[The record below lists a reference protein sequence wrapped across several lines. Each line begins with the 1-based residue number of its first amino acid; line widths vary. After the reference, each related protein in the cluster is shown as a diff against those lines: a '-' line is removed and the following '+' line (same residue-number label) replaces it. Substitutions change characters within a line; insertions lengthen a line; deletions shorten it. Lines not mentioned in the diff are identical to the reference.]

1 MWKEIIKLNHL
12 QDTSSVMKFSRTE
25 PGRLEFS
32 ALHLNAFP
40 CWVTEGA
47 RWRVEMVVFP
57 STDTCN
63 TTQSGPAGY
72 LQGFG
77 DVRNFLFSST
87 VSLEGE
93 LGKNNILNI
102 NCGEKFNFY
111 DNIFVMDEMFQDHN
125 FVYTLQNVNSN
136 LFSEDLI
143 RIL

>member
-1 MWKEIIKLNHL
+1 
-12 QDTSSVMKFSRTE
+12 MKFSRTE

-63 TTQSGPAGY
+63 TSQSGPCWIFT
-72 LQGFG
+72 GFWRHVG
-77 DVRNFLFSST
+77 NSLFSST

-125 FVYTLQNVNSN
+125 FVYTLQSVNSN